1 MSTTSV
7 AGRRP
12 TWAREFIVGY
22 TSGAAQANEIPSLH
36 GGIANSTI
44 HFEASLFPRYSD
56 FLAHAHD
63 AWDYIEDNH
72 EGRAVRKS
80 YNTVTGDFSLKIMP
94 TWVHNCIQ
102 PWQMECSSAWSEN
115 GLITREEFREL
126 HMYAGTTLNFDQGPY
141 RGSRKDPDLF
151 ILPTTCLL
159 PCLNMESGWSE
170 GLTEMENDMD
180 MLLVG
185 GNGAIKTVF
194 IIEWRKQSDN
204 YHVSGVVKVY
214 KLDNDGMP
222 VQEGPDQTCGWLN
235 QVIGVARGYIFWG
248 TPFQNRNPCD
258 ILEYSLD
265 ILREIATI
273 ALDRMGLVPA

>member
-1 MSTTSV
+1 MADST
-7 AGRRP
+7 
-12 TWAREFIVGY
+12 
-22 TSGAAQANEIPSLH
+22 L
-36 GGIANSTI
+36 
-44 HFEASLFPRYSD
+44 HFEAPLFPHYSD
-56 FLAHAHD
+56 FLAHVTGQIRDSQYNFFLVYKGIQKTWIQD

-102 PWQMECSSAWSEN
+102 PWQMECTSAWCEN

-126 HMYAGTTLNFDQGPY
+126 HTYAGTTLDLDQGPY

-151 ILPTTCLL
+151 ILPTTCLH
-159 PCLNMESGWSE
+159 PCLAMESGWSE

-194 IIEWRKQSDN
+194 IIEWRKHSDN

-214 KLDNDGMP
+214 KPDENGMP
-222 VQEGPDQTCGWLN
+222 VQEGPDQVIFPRPADGQN
-235 QVIGVARGYIFWG
+235 QVIGVARGDIFGG
-248 TPFQNRNPCD
+248 TPFRNRNPCD